1 MSVFRAEMPGLE
13 KRVEILE
20 KQVRELQVLVGKEPP
35 PEEHE
40 QEDDYCVIS

>member
-35 PEEHE
+35 PKDHEEE
-40 QEDDYCVIS
+40 EDYCVIS